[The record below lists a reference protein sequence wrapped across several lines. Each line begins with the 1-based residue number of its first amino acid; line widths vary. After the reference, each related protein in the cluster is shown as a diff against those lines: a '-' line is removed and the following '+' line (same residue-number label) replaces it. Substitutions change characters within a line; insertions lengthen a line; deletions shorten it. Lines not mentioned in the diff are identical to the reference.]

1 MLYRFCDRSDKILT
15 YEIFSMIIFIIIM
28 LKHQL
33 FFNIIKY
40 EPQIY
45 YLITKNF
52 LTKLIRTQ
60 KVIRKRMN

>member
-1 MLYRFCDRSDKILT
+1 MLYRFCDKSDKILT

-40 EPQIY
+40 KPQIY

-52 LTKLIRTQ
+52 SY
-60 KVIRKRMN
+60 